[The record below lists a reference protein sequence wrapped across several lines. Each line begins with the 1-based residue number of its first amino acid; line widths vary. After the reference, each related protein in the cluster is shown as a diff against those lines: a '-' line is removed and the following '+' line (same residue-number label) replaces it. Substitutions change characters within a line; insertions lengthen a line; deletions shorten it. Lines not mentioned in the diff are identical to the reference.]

1 FTHAS
6 RALPRL
12 HSFPTRRS
20 SDLEA
25 TEAEVEPSA
34 LQARALQADR
44 PRVAALG
51 EPLDRRPARVAETQE
66 LRDLVERLADG
77 VVARPAK
84 AAIIPCAAR
93 EIEARVATGDDQAEE
108 GKRDR
113 VVGRPVEVGG
123 E

>member
-1 FTHAS
+1 EVGTSVGS
-6 RALPRL
+6 RRLVVHALPDRG
-12 HSFPTRRS
+12 
-20 SDLEA
+20 LEA

-34 LQARALQADR
+34 LQARARQADR
-44 PRVAALG
+44 PRVATLG

-93 EIEARVATGDDQAEE
+93 EIEARVATGDDQPQAGE
-108 GKRDR
+108 GEWA
-113 VVGRPVEVGG
+113 V
-123 E
+123 